1 LSTTTDGIVNG
12 NGSERGGPGRTGR
25 RRRHPARAARILT
38 AGLSATAV
46 LSITA
51 ALELGHRG
59 ATATTSTVPAAPPP
73 SSVGVPPD
81 GTGRAHVPSVSPQ
94 SPRAGT
100 VTVVPPPTPS
110 PSGGSAT
117 PDATTHGSR

>member
-1 LSTTTDGIVNG
+1 MNG
-12 NGSERGGPGRTGR
+12 RGSDRGGPGRARR
-25 RRRHPARAARILT
+25 RRRHPARGARILT

-46 LSITA
+46 LGITA

-59 ATATTSTVPAAPPP
+59 TTATMSTVPAAPPP

-81 GTGRAHVPSVSPQ
+81 GTEKAHVPSVSPR
-94 SPRAGT
+94 SSRAGT

-110 PSGGSAT
+110 PSDRSAT